1 MKDEMRFTVLHVNGV
16 NVPIS
21 DDGKLVSLISALQ
34 AIRPHTYTATI
45 SHLKRITDK
54 YGDIPTVTVPRM
66 RRGHPEICC
75 CTMENMEYL
84 VECLGD
90 NSPGSL
96 DLDAWNQIFSE
107 MQLRMQSPFTEEDHQ
122 ELQDKLQ
129 NSVLTAI
136 EAGASH
142 ATAGDIGVLMEYP
155 FTKNDINFSLQ
166 AIVAKNGTLLL
177 PLNRLCT
184 LLGVPQL
191 RASQRLQKVGGGHL
205 EIKKFTKVIPC
216 SALRDL
222 VEAFVPAG
230 TLTYGVPLSKVSKF
244 LTELSQWKNMVVHPE
259 WVGSITWLDANV
271 IPKLK
276 GTAPSK
282 LELTQ
287 FLYGTTSELT
297 TKSLCDASEHAPTRK
312 TEKVEA
318 VEKVEVAEKVTTLEP
333 KAKQN
338 KKNILQLVNPVTKAS
353 GTYVPPK
360 AGAFTIATDGNL
372 VLEHSGVLSPL
383 PMTSALSEDGYLAV
397 TRALN
402 RAQEVAAAFGVPKEA
417 IGPNLIRAVEEQ
429 TGVDLSW
436 LRNSKAEVRMI
447 NFSAQDPF
455 AHVHAKLDA
464 SQA

>member
-21 DDGKLVSLISALQ
+21 DDGKLVSLISATQ

-54 YGDIPTVTVPRM
+54 YGDISTVTVPRM
-66 RRGHPEICC
+66 RRGHPEISC

-90 NSPGSL
+90 NSPGST

-107 MQLRMQSPFTEEDHQ
+107 MQLRMQSPFTKEDHQ
-122 ELQDKLQ
+122 ELQAKLQ
-129 NSVLTAI
+129 NSVLTEI

-142 ATAGDIGVLMEYP
+142 TTAGDIGVLMEYP

-166 AIVAKNGTLLL
+166 VIVAKNGTLLL

-191 RASQRLQKVGGGHL
+191 RASQRLQKVGGGYL
-205 EIKKFTKVIPC
+205 EIKKFTKVIPG

-222 VEAFVPAG
+222 VEAFVPSG
-230 TLTYGVPLSKVSKF
+230 TLTYCVPLSKVSKF

-259 WVGSITWLDANV
+259 WVGSITWLEANV

-276 GTAPSK
+276 ETAPSK
-282 LELTQ
+282 LPLKQ
-287 FLYGTTSELT
+287 FLYGMTTELT

-312 TEKVEA
+312 TEKAKV
-318 VEKVEVAEKVTTLEP
+318 VEVAEKVTTLEP

-338 KKNILQLVNPVTKAS
+338 KKNILHLVNPVTKAS
-353 GTYVPPK
+353 GDYAPPK
-360 AGAFTIATDGNL
+360 DGAFSLATDGNL
-372 VLEHSGVLSPL
+372 VLEHGRVLSPL
-383 PMTSALSEDGYLAV
+383 PMTSALSEEGYLAV

-436 LRNSKAEVRMI
+436 LRNPKAEVRMI
-447 NFSAQDPF
+447 NFGAQDPF

-464 SQA
+464 SPA